1 MRLCN
6 LTGNFRFSTLPIAI
20 FGTLWVQCVFD
31 SSAKAGLVLARADAY
46 PKRWST
52 VLKCLN
58 DVVVLLIF
66 I

>member
-20 FGTLWVQCVFD
+20 FGSLWVQCVFD

-46 PKRWST
+46 PK
-52 VLKCLN
+52 
-58 DVVVLLIF
+58 
-66 I
+66 